1 MSLLVLFR
9 GTATR
14 RSAEIEKEGPVPR
27 LSIVIPCHGGAAEFD
42 ATLVSVLQNRP
53 ADSEVL
59 VVHTAPYDDPYD
71 LRGEVNFLQES
82 AEQTARLINAG
93 LREARGELVLV
104 VGCGL
109 EIVEGGLGAALA
121 LFRDPEVAS
130 VTPLVVTPDQHL
142 VAAGVYWSWGGQRQ
156 VARDRRLLL
165 PGSARLRSR
174 ILGPTLA
181 AGLYRRAVLDAL
193 QGFDESV
200 GDGLADVELALAI
213 RALGRL
219 NVCEPALR
227 LVTSLPVESP
237 AMSGFAHGRSAERL
251 FWRYGPS
258 LGDMALHPLAVLT
271 DLVRPA
277 GAALSRTGAL
287 AGRLVAAAEAAIDST
302 GRRRLEAAA
311 ERLAA
316 SEVQPSPSA
325 EVRGNLRR
333 AA

>member
-1 MSLLVLFR
+1 VLFR

-27 LSIVIPCHGGAAEFD
+27 LSIVIPCRGGAAEFD

-59 VVHTAPYDDPYD
+59 VVHTAAYDDPYD

-93 LREARGELVLV
+93 LREAQGELVLV

-109 EIVEGGLGAALA
+109 EIVEGGLAAALA
-121 LFRDPEVAS
+121 QFRDPDVAS
-130 VTPLVVTPDQHL
+130 VTPLVVTPEQSL
-142 VAAGVYWSWGGQRQ
+142 VAAGVYWSWGGRRQ
-156 VARDRRLLL
+156 VASDRRLLL
-165 PGSARLRSR
+165 PGSARLRSK

-227 LVTSLPVESP
+227 LVASQPLEATAVT
-237 AMSGFAHGRSAERL
+237 GFAHGRGAERL

-258 LGDMALHPLAVLT
+258 LGDMTLHPVAVLA
-271 DLVRPA
+271 DLAKPG
-277 GAALSRTGAL
+277 GAALARAGAV
-287 AGRLVAAAEAAIDST
+287 AGRLAALAEAALDSS

-316 SEVQPSPSA
+316 GDAPPSVLIQ
-325 EVRGNLRR
+325 ERGSLRR